1 MTTWPKISGFI
12 SDLDGVAYRGDA
24 PIESAVR
31 AFRSWHEAGIPYAFV
46 TNNSTKTAEEFS
58 AKLNGMGIP
67 IGPERVVTTAA
78 VAADRASKLLPP
90 GSRVLVIGADSLRRS
105 VAAKGFELA
114 DRNVAAVVAGL
125 DRSFTFEKLAL
136 AQAALL
142 NGAIF
147 IGTNPDAMLPHGDGY
162 EPGAGSILKAIE
174 TASGVAP
181 VIIGKPQPDLLLIAL
196 SVLGTPA
203 ESTLMIGDQ
212 VDTDILAAAAAGL
225 KSILVRTGV
234 PQAGPFAALPD
245 FDVESLDDIPLPST
259 AQEHRHG

>member
-1 MTTWPKISGFI
+1 
-12 SDLDGVAYRGDA
+12 
-24 PIESAVR
+24 
-31 AFRSWHEAGIPYAFV
+31 
-46 TNNSTKTAEEFS
+46 
-58 AKLNGMGIP
+58 
-67 IGPERVVTTAA
+67 
-78 VAADRASKLLPP
+78 
-90 GSRVLVIGADSLRRS
+90 VIGADSLRRS

-114 DRNVAAVVAGL
+114 ERNVAAVVAGL

-142 NGAIF
+142 NCAIF

-181 VIIGKPQPDLLLIAL
+181 VIIGKPQPDLLRIAL

-234 PQAGPFAALPD
+234 PQAGPFAAVPD
-245 FDVESLDDIPLPST
+245 FDVESLEDIPLPST